1 MNEPERYGT
10 CSDGNGHW
18 GIEDDGKVILS
29 GLVSHDACDAVM
41 DILDERDALKAE
53 VERLTVSLKVS
64 HDAINASE
72 KVLGKHQVRECIDE
86 SVNSWGCVDLPASIK
101 GLVRKLEVAD
111 NHAQALEM
119 VINAGTANELRL
131 KAEVE
136 RLTKWQ
142 PIETAPRDGTEII
155 GRAGLWVEVTAFFK
169 GTKPWERKEAWVT
182 SNDDE
187 GYAQDF
193 KPTHW
198 LPLPEIPA
206 KKGKQS

>member
-1 MNEPERYGT
+1 MSEPKRYEYV
-10 CSDGNGHW
+10 SDGYTALFINPQTGHAAPK
-18 GIEDDGKVILS
+18 GKYVGLDDYAKVKEAGQNMLQHLRES
-29 GLVSHDACDAVM
+29 TS
-41 DILDERDALKAE
+41 E
-53 VERLTVSLKVS
+53 VERLKS
-64 HDAINASE
+64 
-72 KVLGKHQVRECIDE
+72 
-86 SVNSWGCVDLPASIK
+86 
-101 GLVRKLEVAD
+101 
-111 NHAQALEM
+111 
-119 VINAGTANELRL
+119 
-131 KAEVE
+131 EVE

-206 KKGKQS
+206 KEGKKSNG